1 MTHELDTYLKLLGV
15 DASLT
20 MAELLEADRVLIEQ
34 LHERLDNQPVMAIAA
49 IEVLMGVI
57 ERSSA
62 ATMMGLQRELDQAKS
77 CLLRHAASPEATALR
92 GRPLIAVESGC
103 ELFLRHVMRA
113 PDGGREG
120 GRGGGRGSGRG
131 AAGGGAHC

>member
-1 MTHELDTYLKLLGV
+1 
-15 DASLT
+15 

-77 CLLRHAASPEATALR
+77 CLLRHAP
-92 GRPLIAVESGC
+92 RPRRPRC
-103 ELFLRHVMRA
+103 
-113 PDGGREG
+113 
-120 GRGGGRGSGRG
+120 
-131 AAGGGAHC
+131 AGGP